1 MIRAL
6 AFDGNGVL
14 YYRDKDHTDAIVDH
28 LVQHYLP
35 DCDRA
40 EVTALFRSLMYQAF
54 DSSITKP
61 EALERFFSALG
72 ITDPEARKD
81 LTSVELECSRRI
93 HLFPGEKET
102 LPALA
107 GRGFRLGMITNSFQ
121 SAAEKASWFRAL
133 GLDCVVET
141 VVSSV
146 DAGFSK
152 PDPRIYLEF
161 AHRVGLPASEIA
173 FVGHEAFELQGAR
186 AAGMTPVSFNC
197 AHEVEEALHLR
208 SFADLL
214 ELFPPP
220 S

>member
-14 YYRDKDHTDAIVDH
+14 YYREKDHTDALVEY
-28 LVQHYLP
+28 LVQRYLP

-40 EVTALFRSLMYQAF
+40 AVTDLFRSLMVQAF
-54 DSSITKP
+54 DASITKP
-61 EALERFFSALG
+61 EALERFYAGLG
-72 ITDPEARKD
+72 IVDPEVKMD
-81 LTSVELECSRRI
+81 LTRVELECSRRI

-102 LPALA
+102 LPVLA
-107 GRGFRLGMITNSFQ
+107 RRGFKLGMITNSFQ

-161 AHRVGLPASEIA
+161 ARRVGLPVSEIA

-197 AHEVEEALHLR
+197 APEVEEALHLR

-220 S
+220 A